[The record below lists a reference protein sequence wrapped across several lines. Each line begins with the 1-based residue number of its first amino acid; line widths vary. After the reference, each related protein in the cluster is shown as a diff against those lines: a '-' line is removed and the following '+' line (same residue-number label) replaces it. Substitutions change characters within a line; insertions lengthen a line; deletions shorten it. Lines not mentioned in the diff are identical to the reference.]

1 MTQNQACDRVLRF
14 RHEGQSLTCL
24 SAKVNKGIRN
34 NSNAHSNH
42 PVVHFVFS
50 LTTPGKGHSY
60 LMPEASLRLLRPDD
74 LQGAMELSRLAGWNQ
89 TIDDWQMLLRLEPEG
104 CFAIEL
110 DNRIVATTTLLCYGT
125 KLAWIGMVLT
135 RPEYRRRGLA
145 RRLMEAALGRAAA
158 LKIESVKLDA
168 TSDGRPLYEK
178 LGFKTEQIIERW
190 FRDATAENASGTTTV
205 LSTTPLPLEI
215 DIDAFGADRSI
226 LFQELATRNRP
237 HASNDA
243 FCFSRNG
250 SRCNYLG
257 PCVAKDPAFARGVIE
272 ETLKGSPPSSWYWD
286 LLNTNKKALGLA
298 AVLGFV
304 PQRRLERMSIGHRL
318 TKNDQM
324 VYAIAGFELG

>member
-1 MTQNQACDRVLRF
+1 
-14 RHEGQSLTCL
+14 
-24 SAKVNKGIRN
+24 
-34 NSNAHSNH
+34 
-42 PVVHFVFS
+42 
-50 LTTPGKGHSY
+50 
-60 LMPEASLRLLRPDD
+60 MPEASLRLLRPDD

-168 TSDGRPLYEK
+168 TSDGRPLYEN